1 MKEIKTINWKSSKG
15 QNIELR
21 AYCKVTMAERKINL
35 DGDIIKGKAEP
46 STDANLELWVDGVKV
61 DSCWDTNF
69 WTLIDVRQ
77 MPGVKKVW
85 GLKVAMGNEQA
96 AIVDRFLK
104 DVIENGKQEE
114 VKAHEAAEAEAGKVE
129 NIKMAEA
136 ILAKAEKTYKNAD
149 GTLMDR
155 KQANVWMNQ
164 YNDINNEGGEGYVP
178 EIITA
183 EDVEWARSII
193 SK

>member
-21 AYCKVTMAERKINL
+21 AYCKVTMAEREINL

-61 DSCWDTNF
+61 DSCWNTNF
-69 WTLIDVRQ
+69 WKLIDVCQ

-114 VKAHEAAEAEAGKVE
+114 VKAHEAAEAEARKVE

-136 ILAKAEKTYKNAD
+136 ILAKAEKTYKNTD

-155 KQANVWMNQ
+155 KQANVWRNQ
-164 YNDINNEGGEGYVP
+164 YNDIHNEGGEGYVP
-178 EIITA
+178 EIITT